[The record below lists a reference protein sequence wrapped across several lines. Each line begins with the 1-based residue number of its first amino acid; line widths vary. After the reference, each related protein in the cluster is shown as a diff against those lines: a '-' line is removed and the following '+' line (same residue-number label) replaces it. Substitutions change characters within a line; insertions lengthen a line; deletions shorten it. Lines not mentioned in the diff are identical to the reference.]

1 MREKPAPRSRTA
13 SSITPDNPR
22 EQPPREQSRRE
33 PTRRESAP
41 REPTRREPAN
51 REPPRREPRRR
62 DDDLGPNVQGFGDE
76 LPAFMQL
83 RTRART
89 KPAVEDAESEA

>member
-1 MREKPAPRSRTA
+1 MREKPAPRPRAA
-13 SSITPDNPR
+13 SAITPDKPR

-33 PTRRESAP
+33 PARRETAP
-41 REPTRREPAN
+41 RETADREPTRRES
-51 REPPRREPRRR
+51 PRREPRRR

-89 KPAVEDAESEA
+89 KPVVEDAESEA

>member
-1 MREKPAPRSRTA
+1 MREKPAPRPRAA
-13 SSITPDNPR
+13 SPVTPDKLR

-33 PTRRESAP
+33 SAP
-41 REPTRREPAN
+41 REQNRREPAS
-51 REPPRREPRRR
+51 REPTRREPRRR

-89 KPAVEDAESEA
+89 KPVVEDAESEA